1 MLKNVLKI
9 LIEFLR
15 IATHITN
22 QERFVCLLVNN
33 VESTFGLENLPLQL
47 RIVVVVFDHLQQ
59 HSISVRILA
68 THHMLNEIQV

>member
-1 MLKNVLKI
+1 MLKNVLKTS
-9 LIEFLR
+9 IEFLR
-15 IATHITN
+15 IATLITN

-33 VESTFGLENLPLQL
+33 VESTFGLENIPLQL
-47 RIVVVVFDHLQQ
+47 RIVVVVFDHVQQ